1 MEGSDPPTAPGLTA
15 RPAQTEGVTRS
26 LTTLFEAPLAPIRTQ
41 LAHALRSRVAGEDA
55 DAEAG
60 RIWGATG
67 PRWFGPQDAIWRVHA
82 DASMFVGGIR
92 ALLLQ
97 SLHPLAMAGVAG
109 HSGYKSDPWGRLQR
123 TSNFLATTTFS
134 TTANAEAAIA
144 RVRSIHDRV
153 RGKAPDGRPYRA
165 GDPHLLAWVHVAEA
179 DSFLSTYQ
187 AYGPGRLT
195 PAECDEYVAQ
205 SAITASA
212 LGVLD
217 PPTTA
222 AELAEALAAYRPE
235 LEATPAALE
244 ATRFLLYA
252 PAPCQPA
259 RATRR
264 SPPARSPTCP
274 NGPDTPSTCGC
285 PARSTAWPDRWWDDR
300 WGRSRQAS
308 SAGPCPTP
316 RSPGIVAPASAE
328 APTRHVD
335 RAP

>member
-123 TSNFLATTTFS
+123 TSKFLATTTFS

-244 ATRFLLYA
+244 AARFLLYE
-252 PAPCQPA
+252 PPLPLSA
-259 RATRR
+259 RPGYATLAAGAVADL
-264 SPPARSPTCP
+264 PEWARHALDLRLP
-274 NGPDTPSTCGC
+274 GPLDGVAGPVV
-285 PARSTAWPDRWWDDR
+285 
-300 WGRSRQAS
+300 GRPLGKV
-308 SAGPCPTP
+308 SAGLV
-316 RSPGIVAPASAE
+316 RWALSDPAIA
-328 APTRHVD
+328 RD
-335 RAP
+335 RRARLG